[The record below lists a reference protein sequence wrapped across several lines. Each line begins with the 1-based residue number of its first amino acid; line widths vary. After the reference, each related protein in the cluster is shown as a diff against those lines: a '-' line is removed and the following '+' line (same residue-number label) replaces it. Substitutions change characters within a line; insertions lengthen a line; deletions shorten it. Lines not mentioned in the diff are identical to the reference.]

1 MLLHFVR
8 VHLENN
14 ENRFRQSSLNR
25 VEDAPH
31 LLTPIHELEHS
42 ELFSFAETVLREIDV
57 DRHLE
62 DFFESLFCLKDRRGV
77 GLLGDLCVVSR
88 LVMTTRD
95 RVVRADEDDETKG
108 CRPRSRSVFH
118 RERARTI

>member
-1 MLLHFVR
+1 M
-8 VHLENN
+8 
-14 ENRFRQSSLNR
+14 
-25 VEDAPH
+25 
-31 LLTPIHELEHS
+31 TPIHELEHS

-88 LVMTTRD
+88 LVMTTNAIGSSALTRTTKRKGAD
-95 RVVRADEDDETKG
+95 RVRVRCFIANE
-108 CRPRSRSVFH
+108 H
-118 RERARTI
+118 